1 LGWRSREASAGE
13 RVSAF
18 TAENIT
24 ETAMVM
30 ANCW

>member
-1 LGWRSREASAGE
+1 LGLSRRDASAGE

>member
-1 LGWRSREASAGE
+1 LGLSRSDESAGE
-13 RVSAF
+13 SVSALM
-18 TAENIT
+18 AENIT